1 MPEIRLEG
9 LVKRY
14 GRVTAVDG
22 VDLLVGD
29 GEYVGII
36 GPSGC
41 GKSTTFRL
49 VAGIETPDEG
59 DVLFDGESILHLP
72 PEERGVALVFQN
84 IALFPHMTAL
94 GNAAYSPRVR
104 GLPVARARE
113 VGRQALKAVR
123 ARARPEDR
131 PEEMSMGEMQ
141 EVALARALASEA
153 KVLLL
158 DEPLSAL
165 DAKAAAELRARLR
178 ELVKSRGLT
187 ALHVTHDQEEA
198 MAVSDRVAVMR
209 AGRIEQVGTPRELY
223 ERPKTLFVMNFVGE
237 ANFLV
242 GSVRRGQVELHAGPS
257 VDLPPGS
264 NLREGDLVVV
274 GFRPEEATL
283 DGGPLEGR
291 VKLRSYLGGM
301 YRLEVVLRGGEVVRV
316 ILPGDPGVREGDR
329 VRLSIGRYRVFPYPR
344 EGLARAL
351 AIE

>member
-1 MPEIRLEG
+1 MPEVRLVG

-22 VDLLVGD
+22 VDLLVRD

-41 GKSTTFRL
+41 GKSTMFRL
-49 VAGIETPDEG
+49 VAGIDLPDEG
-59 DVLFDGESILHLP
+59 DVLFDRESVLHLP

-94 GNAAYSPRVR
+94 GNASYSPRVR
-104 GLPVARARE
+104 GLPVGRARQ
-113 VGRQALKAVR
+113 VGLEALQSVR
-123 ARARPEDR
+123 ARARPEGKPD
-131 PEEMSMGEMQ
+131 EMSMGEMQ
-141 EVALARALASEA
+141 EVALARALASDA
-153 KVLLL
+153 RVLLL

-165 DAKAAAELRARLR
+165 DAKAAIELRARLR

-198 MAVSDRVAVMR
+198 MAVADRVAVMR

-223 ERPKTLFVMNFVGE
+223 EEPRNPFVMNFVGE

-242 GSVRRGQVELHAGPS
+242 GSVEGGEVELHAGGR
-257 VDLPPGS
+257 VDLPPDSAFG
-264 NLREGDLVVV
+264 EGDLVVV
-274 GFRPEEATL
+274 GFRPEEVHL

-301 YRLEVVLRGGEVVRV
+301 YRFEVVLTGGDVVKV
-316 ILPGDPGVREGDR
+316 VLPEDPSISEGDR
-329 VRLSIGRYRVFPYPR
+329 VRLSVGRYRVFPYPE
-344 EGLARAL
+344 EGLTRAL
-351 AIE
+351 ALE